1 MRRSGE
7 PRLEDWE
14 LEGAMD
20 ALTRLL
26 ADLLTIDADEAW
38 RRLDRLTH
46 QQRTWVLDKVDEW
59 DPGNSPTNRRES

>member
-1 MRRSGE
+1 
-7 PRLEDWE
+7 
-14 LEGAMD
+14 MD
-20 ALTRLL
+20 ALTGLL

-46 QQRTWVLDKVDEW
+46 QQRTWVLEKVDEW

>member
-1 MRRSGE
+1 MSRSGE